1 MEEKSAKKRKVAWGV
16 TGSGDQL
23 VETIE
28 VVKQAKIQFEQ
39 TVEVQVYLSKAA
51 STVLKYYRL
60 NDELKASFER
70 VYTEVDA
77 NTPFLAGWLQQ
88 HKFEF
93 LLIAP
98 ATSNTVAKI
107 AGKIGD
113 TMLTNAA
120 AMGLKALVPIYIM
133 PTDFQ
138 EGTASTRLPKGEVMR
153 LHISREDA
161 EKVRKIAKMRSVFII
176 TKPEEIR
183 AIFRKHFGT

>member
-1 MEEKSAKKRKVAWGV
+1 MEEKSAKKRKVAWGI
-16 TGSGDQL
+16 TGGGDQL
-23 VETIE
+23 VETVE
-28 VVKQAKIQFEQ
+28 VMKQAKKQFEQ

-51 STVLKYYRL
+51 STVLKYYQL

-88 HKFEF
+88 RKFEF

-138 EGTASTRLPKGEVMR
+138 EGAASTRLPKGEIMQ
-153 LHISREDA
+153 LQISREDA
-161 EKVRKIAKMRSVFII
+161 EKVRKIAKMQSVFVI
-176 TKPEEIR
+176 TKPEEIL